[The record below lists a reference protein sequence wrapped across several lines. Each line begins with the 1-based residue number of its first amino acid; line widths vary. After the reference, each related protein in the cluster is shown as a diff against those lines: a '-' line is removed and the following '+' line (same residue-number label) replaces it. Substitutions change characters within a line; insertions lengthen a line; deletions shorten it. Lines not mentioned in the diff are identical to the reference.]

1 MSGAERASATA
12 GSASTLPAAGALRA
26 RFLLPAAGVALAGS
40 LFLPWFEG
48 ISGWEQFAWADVVL
62 AVLAADLAAS
72 GFLRPLVAH
81 RIVVAVLCA
90 LGVAVV
96 LGHGFEPRPD
106 FDESAHGFPEVL
118 AGPYV
123 CLAALVVGF
132 VAALAPWPRPAGRLL
147 LVAGAAGIV
156 VALFSGWSGEPM
168 SERAGSTYAQW
179 ARAYP
184 DAFARWKVLDIV
196 LVALVLGLLA
206 VATGR
211 APRRL
216 SVLLGAT
223 CLLAAACVA
232 AGGDRGVWIGEN
244 GFALGPARGSIA
256 ALLGLGAAIG
266 GLVLFR
272 PLRGTTSQPLR
283 GDGI

>member
-1 MSGAERASATA
+1 VTDN
-12 GSASTLPAAGALRA
+12 A
-26 RFLLPAAGVALAGS
+26 RVLLPGAGLALAGS
-40 LFLPWFEG
+40 LFLPWFQG

-62 AVLAADLAAS
+62 AVLAADLVAS

-96 LGHGFEPRPD
+96 LGHGFEPRSAD
-106 FDESAHGFPEVL
+106 FDEPAHGVPEVL
-118 AGPYV
+118 AGSYV
-123 CLAALVVGF
+123 CLSALVVGF
-132 VAALAPWPRPAGRLL
+132 VAALAPWPRRAGQLL
-147 LVAGAAGIV
+147 LVAGATGIV
-156 VALFSGWSGEPM
+156 VALFSSWSGEVM
-168 SERAGSTYAQW
+168 SERAGNAYAEW

-184 DAFARWKVLDIV
+184 DAFARWQVLDIV

-223 CLLAAACVA
+223 CVLAGACVA

-256 ALLGLGAAIG
+256 ALLGLAASVG
-266 GLVLFR
+266 GLVLFTPR
-272 PLRGTTSQPLR
+272 ERAARAG
-283 GDGI
+283 